1 MNVFVRRLSVAAVSL
16 TALIASS
23 AGAQG
28 LPAAKDIIQRYAKEI
43 NGDAWKGHTSARMK
57 ATMEFPGIGMKA
69 DIEVLRGAGCEVSAP
84 DTGCCGMGGSFGYR
98 PEFYEASK
106 RIAGLELLPAIA
118 ASPGAAIVADGFSCR
133 EQIEG
138 LAGRPTL
145 HLAELLAR

>member
-1 MNVFVRRLSVAAVSL
+1 MLPGETRLPKLAMSLAQALQGRTLPAVNAH
-16 TALIASS
+16 ALIH
-23 AGAQG
+23 
-28 LPAAKDIIQRYAKEI
+28 
-43 NGDAWKGHTSARMK
+43 GHCHQK
-57 ATMEFPGIGMKA
+57 ALLGMKA